1 VKKIVG
7 RSCLAAAVALAT
19 AGCGISSLDS
29 AMAKPVAGP
38 SVTLTERAAPS
49 VLVTVTDGAATGPAL
64 ARFVAATARPDEE
77 LDILRAGPRPQ
88 TLIASSSP
96 AAARIGVVG
105 KPTAPGHG
113 ATAYLQ
119 GLYREHLRTWRGE
132 ISAAQRAVVTRTRA
146 GTSAW
151 VRRLGI
157 AARVAGLPHIGG
169 DLGSMADECK
179 VATSAM
185 AGLEEAGDR
194 FGPRRVILLYA
205 ANLGGIPQ
213 TAELAGDDVIV
224 VTSFL
229 PGATGTSTA
238 QAKLLDAGAARAT
251 VLGPE
256 ATAAQLAQLVSAGL
270 NQKPATEVL
279 SGSVLFA
286 DRSAV
291 LLTSA
296 GRVLTPLLA
305 PLRRPGV
312 TGVINGYAFAE
323 GSARRD
329 YQLSHARAVAVAG
342 FFEAHGVPASSLVVV
357 GHGASHLVAPA
368 PTGADSRVV
377 VVIEEP
383 ELRRGRPVP

>member
-7 RSCLAAAVALAT
+7 RSCLAAAVALVT
-19 AGCGISSLDS
+19 AGCGISGLDS
-29 AMAKPVAGP
+29 AMARPAAGP
-38 SVTLTERAAPS
+38 SVTLTEHAAPS
-49 VLVTVTDGAATGPAL
+49 VLVMVTDGAATGPAMARL
-64 ARFVAATARPDEE
+64 AAATARPDED
-77 LDILRAGPRPQ
+77 LDILRAGPRPG
-88 TLIASSSP
+88 TLVASNSP
-96 AAARIGVVG
+96 TAARIRVVG
-105 KPTAPGHG
+105 KPTAPARG
-113 ATAYLQ
+113 ATAYLR
-119 GLYREHLRTWRGE
+119 GLYREHLKMWRGE
-132 ISAAQRAVVTRTRA
+132 ITAAQRAVATRTRA
-146 GTSAW
+146 GTSVWA
-151 VRRLGI
+151 RRLGI
-157 AARVAGLPHIGG
+157 PARVAGLPHISG
-169 DLGSMADECK
+169 DLGSLADECK

-185 AGLEEAGDR
+185 AGLEEAGNR
-194 FGPRRVILLYA
+194 FGQRRVILLYA
-205 ANLGGIPQ
+205 ASLGGIPQ
-213 TAELAGDDVIV
+213 AAELAGDDVIV

-270 NQKPATEVL
+270 NQKPAAEAL
-279 SGSVLFA
+279 SGSVLFTGH
-286 DRSAV
+286 SAA
-291 LLTSA
+291 LLTNA

-323 GSARRD
+323 GSAQRD

-342 FFEAHGVPASSLVVV
+342 FFEAHGVPAASLVVV

-383 ELRRGRPVP
+383 